1 MNDICAKQELPI
13 FREIVEALDGV
24 IDALGENSNVVYNKV
39 NSIREKT
46 EPENEKLKPNSPLTV
61 VEELWQKISEL
72 RDINYKFSLV
82 RDNLQGLVG

>member
-46 EPENEKLKPNSPLTV
+46 EPENEKLKPNSPTTV

-72 RDINYKFSLV
+72 RDINYKLSLT
-82 RDNLQGLVG
+82 RENLQGLVG

>member
-46 EPENEKLKPNSPLTV
+46 EPENEKLKEKSPLTV

-72 RDINYKFSLV
+72 RNIDYTLSKT
-82 RDNLQGLVG
+82 RENLQDLVG

>member
-46 EPENEKLKPNSPLTV
+46 EPENEKLKEKSPTTV

-72 RDINYKFSLV
+72 RDINYKLSLT
-82 RDNLQGLVG
+82 RENLQGLVG